1 MNAGMGTD
9 LFSAYSE
16 PESMNVN
23 QFDFDKRVTNVD
35 YSPEVEPQT
44 QHIPQHET
52 QPQQILQQQVL
63 QQQQQPIQSK
73 SMIYNQSELLQDIN
87 ESELKAQMSM
97 LKQEIETHKKQQ
109 KMQYRDSYEKK
120 SLIDTIFS
128 KKKEM
133 IRFFSIALIVVL
145 ALSMHEIFSDLVKD
159 YIDNNDMSKNKE
171 LTLKF
176 LYPIG
181 IFILAWGIKV
191 ASK

>member
-35 YSPEVEPQT
+35 YSPEVEPQ
-44 QHIPQHET
+44 HET

-63 QQQQQPIQSK
+63 QQQQPQIQSK

-133 IRFFSIALIVVL
+133 VRFFSIALIVVL
-145 ALSMHEIFSDLVKD
+145 ALSMHDIFSDLVKE

-171 LTLKF
+171 ITLKF
-176 LYPIG
+176 LYPVSV
-181 IFILAWGIKV
+181 FILAWGIKV
-191 ASK
+191 FSK